1 MVTVEEVIKS
11 IIASE
16 HYWGDSVD
24 TKTAVDYTL
33 NDYED
38 SLSITLHTLKALPIE
53 NATTIK
59 TIEEIFLVL
68 DRQYDKVVEGVT
80 NHINLIKLGKIL

>member
-1 MVTVEEVIKS
+1 MITVEEVIKS
-11 IIASE
+11 VSKSE
-16 HYWGDSVD
+16 YYWGDTVD
-24 TKTAVDYTL
+24 TKTAVDYTM

-38 SLSITLHTLKALPIE
+38 SLSITLHTLKSLPTGDP
-53 NATTIK
+53 TTLK

-80 NHINLIKLGKIL
+80 NHINLIKLEKIL